1 MTNNND
7 QPPSRDQTLRALAR
21 RALTHYQN
29 GTTDQAAEV
38 MAEPIAAYT
47 DQQRYAKE
55 VERIFRQ
62 LPIALGLGIELPDAG
77 SYLAMDAA
85 GVPLLLI
92 RGSDG
97 VARAFLNVCRHRGS
111 PVCTPGSGQRRTFS
125 CPYHAWTYADNG
137 ALLSVYAEDLFG
149 PVVKEQ
155 LGLVELPCAER
166 AGLLWGA
173 LTPGLNFDIDSWLG
187 DFAPE
192 LETLDLGNW
201 HLYAQRDLPG
211 PGWKVTM
218 DGYLEVYH
226 HNAVH
231 GQTVG
236 QHTIGN
242 LLVLDQY
249 GPHQRMTFGRRSIGS
264 LADQPEAQWQ
274 PLDHIRLI
282 HSGFPNLSVS
292 GILGGHCLV
301 SQIFPGPTPD
311 STITRQSVLAAQKPE
326 TATQIE
332 ATEAFSAMVLQ
343 AVQDEDYVIGAGIQS
358 VIHAGANSEFLIG
371 RNEPAVQHYHHNIAR
386 YMAGNNDPG

>member
-1 MTNNND
+1 MTRNND
-7 QPPSRDQTLRALAR
+7 PSESRAEELRTLAR
-21 RALTHYQN
+21 RALAHYQN
-29 GTTDQAAEV
+29 GTTDQAPQV
-38 MAEPIAAYT
+38 LSEPIAAYT
-47 DQQRYAKE
+47 DGNRYAQE

-62 LPIALGLGIELPDAG
+62 LPIALGLGLEIPEAG

-85 GVPLLLI
+85 GVPLLLV

-111 PVCTPGSGQRRTFS
+111 PVCKPGNGKRRTFS
-125 CPYHAWTYADNG
+125 CPYHAWTYADDG
-137 ALLSVYAEDLFG
+137 RLLSVYAEDLFG
-149 PVVKEQ
+149 AVNKDQ
-155 LGLVELPCAER
+155 LGLVELPCEER

-173 LTPGLNFDIDSWLG
+173 LTPGLAFDIDAWLG

-192 LETLDLGNW
+192 LQTLDLANW
-201 HLYAQRDLPG
+201 HLHTQRDLPG

-226 HNAVH
+226 HNSVH

-249 GPHQRMTFGRRSIGS
+249 GPHQRMTFGRRSIGT
-264 LADQPEAQWQ
+264 LAEQPEVAWQ

-301 SQIFPGPTPD
+301 SQIFPGPSPD
-311 STITRQSVLAAQKPE
+311 TTVTRQSVLAATKPE
-326 TATQIE
+326 SAAEIA

-343 AVQDEDYVIGAGIQS
+343 AVQDEDYVIGDGIQR
-358 VIHAGANSEFLIG
+358 VIHAGANTEFLIG
-371 RNEPAVQHYHHNIAR
+371 RNEPAVQHYHRNIEHF
-386 YMAGNNDPG
+386 MAGKGKQ

>member
-1 MTNNND
+1 MTATD
-7 QPPSRDQTLRALAR
+7 REQELRTLAQRALAHFQKR
-21 RALTHYQN
+21 
-29 GTTDQAAEV
+29 TTDQAADV
-38 MAEPIAAYT
+38 LAEPIAAYT
-47 DQQRYAKE
+47 DETQYQRE

-62 LPIALGLGIELPDAG
+62 LPIALGLSIELPGAG

-85 GVPLLLI
+85 GVPLLLV
-92 RGSDG
+92 RGSDNQ
-97 VARAFLNVCRHRGS
+97 ARAFLNVCRHRGS
-111 PVCTPGSGQRRTFS
+111 PLCKPGSGKRRTFS
-125 CPYHAWTYADNG
+125 CPYHAWTYSDQG

-149 PVVKEQ
+149 DIDKDQ

-173 LTPGLNFDIDSWLG
+173 LTPGVHFDIDDWLG

-192 LETLDLGNW
+192 LQTLDLGSW
-201 HLYAQRDLPG
+201 HLYTQRDLPG

-226 HNAVH
+226 HNSVH

-249 GPHQRMTFGRRSIGS
+249 GPHQRMTFGRRSIGT
-264 LADQPEAQWQ
+264 LADQPESQWQ
-274 PLDHIRLI
+274 PLEHIRLI

-311 STITRQSVLAAQKPE
+311 ITITRQSVLAAEPPTSDAAIQ
-326 TATQIE
+326 

-358 VIHAGANSEFLIG
+358 VIHAGANEEFLIG
-371 RNEPAVQHYHHNIAR
+371 RNEPAVQHYHRNIAR
-386 YMAGNNDPG
+386 FMAGDNRVAR